1 MKYFGEK
8 AGELHK
14 ELKSIIKKPAEFGR
28 ARQLFL
34 NLHAMLHTSIVSG
47 GEYGETDCLLSDLA
61 ESDFYTIPS
70 AKDETIAWQLW
81 HIARI
86 EDLTMNFL
94 VARREQV
101 FDSEWQRRLNVTVTD
116 TGNAMGDE
124 EIYDF
129 SRRINGAELIEYRNA
144 VGMRTREI
152 VTALAASDMKR
163 KVNAE
168 DCRKI
173 YDAGGVTDNPD
184 SVWLLDFWG
193 GKDVAGLLLMPA
205 TRHSILHLNNCCKV
219 KENMRKKTLGR

>member
-14 ELKSIIKKPAEFGR
+14 ELKSIIRKPSEFYR

-34 NLHAMLHTSIVSG
+34 DIHAMLHTASASG
-47 GEYGETDCLLSDLA
+47 GEFGETDRLLSDLIA
-61 ESDFYTIPS
+61 DEFYTIPS
-70 AKDETIAWQLW
+70 AKDETIAWSLW

-86 EDLTMNFL
+86 EDITMNFL
-94 VARREQV
+94 IARHEQV
-101 FDSEWQRRLNVTVTD
+101 FDGEWQRRLNVTVSD
-116 TGNAMGDE
+116 TGNAMSDV
-124 EIYDF
+124 EISAF
-129 SRRINGAELIEYRNA
+129 SRLINGAELIEYRNA

-152 VTALAASDMKR
+152 VSVLTATDMKR
-163 KVNAE
+163 KVSAE

-205 TRHSILHLNNCCKV
+205 TRHIILHLNNCCKV
-219 KENMRKKTLGR
+219 KENIRKKASGK

>member
-14 ELKSIIKKPAEFGR
+14 ELSRIIRKPAEFDR

-34 NLHAMLHTSIVSG
+34 DLHAMLHTSIVSG

-61 ESDFYTIPS
+61 ESDFYTTPS
-70 AKDETIAWQLW
+70 TKDETIAWSLW

-101 FDSEWQRRLNVTVTD
+101 FDSERQRRLNVTVTD
-116 TGNAMGDE
+116 TGNAMTDN
-124 EIYDF
+124 EISVF
-129 SRRINGAELIEYRNA
+129 SRRIDGTELIEYRTA

-152 VTALAASDMKR
+152 VSALTASDMKR
-163 KVNAE
+163 KVSAE

-205 TRHSILHLNNCCKV
+205 TRHIILHLNNCCKV
-219 KENMRKKTLGR
+219 KENIRNKAPGR